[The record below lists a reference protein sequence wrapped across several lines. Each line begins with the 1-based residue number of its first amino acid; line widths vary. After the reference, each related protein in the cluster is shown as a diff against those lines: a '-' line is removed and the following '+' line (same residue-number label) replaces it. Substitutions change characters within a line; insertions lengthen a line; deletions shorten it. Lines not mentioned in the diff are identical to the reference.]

1 MSDKRPSAS
10 DLLITGPGDARW
22 TLVLAHGAGQ
32 GMDSE
37 FMAGIAALLGD
48 RGLRVVRFEFP
59 YMARIRETGVRRPP
73 DPAPRLRE
81 TWLGVID
88 GLIRQGIAA
97 DRLVIGGKSLGGR
110 MASLIAAERP
120 VAGLVCLGYPF
131 HPPGRPESVRTGHL
145 RSLAVPTLICQ
156 GTRDPFGRP
165 EEVAGYALSRS
176 IRLEWIE
183 GGDHGFKPDKASGR
197 TWAQNLAQAADA
209 VRAFVTVCLKGR

>member
-1 MSDKRPSAS
+1 MSDKRQGAS
-10 DLLITGPGDARW
+10 DLLITGSGDARW

-37 FMAGIAALLGD
+37 LMARIAALLGD
-48 RGLRVVRFEFP
+48 RGFRVARFEFP

-73 DPAPRLRE
+73 DPEPRLRE
-81 TWLGVID
+81 AWLGVID
-88 GLIRQGIAA
+88 GLIGHGIAG
-97 DRLVIGGKSLGGR
+97 DRLLIGGKSLGGR
-110 MASLIAAERP
+110 VASLIAGERP

-131 HPPGRPESVRTGHL
+131 HPPGRPESVRTAHL
-145 RSLAVPTLICQ
+145 RTLAVPTLICQ

-197 TWAQNLAQAADA
+197 TWGRNLEQAADA
-209 VRAFVTVCLKGR
+209 VRAFVADRLASN